1 MMNEKDN
8 KEVKFRMIMP
18 DGKEFPVNPAPVE
31 GWQNDI
37 WKAFDEH
44 KKVFDTEI
52 KKAFEHC
59 NVPLEEAVERAVLA
73 VDKDG
78 NTVLT
83 IDKRPVLISYKP
95 EFLYSEGNAVQM
107 FKRLYKESAE

>member
-1 MMNEKDN
+1 MNPEEKN
-8 KEVKFRMIMP
+8 EVKFRMITSE
-18 DGKEFPVNPAPVE
+18 GKEFPFNPSRIE
-31 GWQNDI
+31 NWDNDI

-44 KKVFDTEI
+44 KQVFDAEI

-59 NVPLEEAVERAVLA
+59 NVPLKEAIERAELA
-73 VDKDG
+73 IDKDD

-95 EFLYSEGNAVQM
+95 EFLYSEGKAVQR
-107 FKRLYKESAE
+107 FKRPYDEDAK

>member
-1 MMNEKDN
+1 
-8 KEVKFRMIMP
+8 MITP
-18 DGKEFPVNPAPVE
+18 EGKEFSVNSSPKE
-31 GWQNDI
+31 NWDNDI

-44 KKVFDTEI
+44 KQVFDAEI

-59 NVPLEEAVERAVLA
+59 NVPLKEAIERAELA
-73 VDKDG
+73 IDKDD

-95 EFLYSEGNAVQM
+95 DFLYSEGKAVQRLQ
-107 FKRLYKESAE
+107 RLYEEDAK